1 MAYSGLLRGFSN
13 EEFEKRVDR
22 AQRLLHE
29 EGISALLVC
38 TEPEVRYLTGFH
50 TPFWQSPTRPW
61 FVILPRSGKPVAVI
75 PSIGE
80 ASMSETWIDDIR
92 TWSSPNPSD
101 EGVSLL
107 AETLR
112 EILDTPSEISNEGLK
127 IGLPMGNETHLRM
140 PLVDFQ
146 QLNEKLSPHIFV
158 DATEII
164 KTLRCIKS
172 EEEIAKITKIC
183 EIVSDGFASL
193 SNLLNVGMTER
204 EAFQLFRLKLLELG
218 ADEVPYL
225 VGATGPGFS
234 DIIKQPSDRVIE
246 PGDLVMFDT
255 GSTYDGYFSDFD
267 RNMAFQ
273 FADDKA
279 KSAYKIVWEATE
291 AALKVAVPG
300 NTTSDLWE
308 AMASVL
314 ETESAR
320 NDSVGRFGHGLGM
333 QVTEWPSNTRNDGT
347 VLQEGMVLTVE
358 PNIFWGDDHIMVH
371 EENFVIRSDGVELL
385 SRRAASE
392 LEIIT

>member
-1 MAYSGLLRGFSN
+1 MAYSGLLRGFPN

-22 AQRLLHE
+22 AQRMLHE

-112 EILDTPSEISNEGLK
+112 EILDTPSEISNESLK

-140 PLVDFQ
+140 PLIDFQ

-164 KTLRCIKS
+164 KTLRCIES
-172 EEEIAKITKIC
+172 EGEIAKITRIC

-234 DIIKQPSDRVIE
+234 DIIKQPSDRVIQ

-279 KSAYKIVWEATE
+279 KSAYKIVWKATE

>member
-140 PLVDFQ
+140 PLVDFEK
-146 QLNEKLSPHIFV
+146 LNEKLSPHIFV